1 MSSTRSVVVAQ
12 AGGSAAGSSGAAS
25 ATAWLSRRTGSDD
38 VEGGVARAWDRY
50 LEAAGREIRQAGDH
64 PTGLFPHVTED
75 GRWQLLDADERSD
88 DSGAHYEHGN
98 WTAGFRSGVAW
109 LHALGT
115 GQDGSAQTARRWARA
130 VAGRATDHTTHD
142 LGFLFFPGTALPDL
156 AGRLGD
162 GDADL
167 VAAGQQAARTLA
179 ARWNPRTGLLQAFG
193 PVGSPRLA
201 GTSTIDTMMNLPLLW
216 WAGRHGGDG
225 VLLDIARR
233 HARTS
238 ARLYLRPDGSTFHLL
253 HLDPLTGA
261 VLSRGTFQ
269 GSDDASCWSRGQA
282 WSVCGMAWAFATTGE
297 VELLEAAE
305 RSAAYFFDHLPD
317 NGIPPWDFAAEDP
330 VPDASASAAVALG
343 CLFLERLHPNA
354 DAARTYGHVG
364 RALLTDLGESSINT
378 GSDDGIL
385 VHSTY
390 SLPHNRGVDGAT
402 GFGDFYAGLAL
413 GCAVEVLSLTALAGG
428 EPMTRTVP

>member
-1 MSSTRSVVVAQ
+1 MTNTSSGTVAPP
-12 AGGSAAGSSGAAS
+12 GSPEPGSPGAAS
-25 ATAWLSRRTGSDD
+25 ATAWLATRTGSPD
-38 VEGGVARAWDRY
+38 VDRGVERAWSRY
-50 LEAAGREIRQAGDH
+50 LEAAGREIREAANH

-75 GRWQLLDADERSD
+75 GRWSLLDVEARSD

-115 GQDGSAQTARRWARA
+115 AQDVSAETARRWARA
-130 VAGRATDHTTHD
+130 VSGRAGDHTTHD

-162 GDADL
+162 GEADL

-179 ARWNPRTGLLQAFG
+179 ARWNSRTGLLQAFG

-216 WAGRHGGDG
+216 WACCHGGDG
-225 VLLDIARR
+225 VLGDIARR

-238 ARLYLRPDGSTFHLL
+238 ARLYVRPDGSTYHLL

-261 VLSRGTFQ
+261 VLRRGTFQ

-282 WSVCGMAWAFATTGE
+282 WSVCGMAWAFAVTGE
-297 VELLEAAE
+297 GELLATAE
-305 RSAAYFFDHLPD
+305 RSAEYYFDHLPR
-317 NGIPPWDFAAEDP
+317 GGVPPWDFTAGDD

-343 CLFLERLHPNA
+343 CLFLERFHPDEQA
-354 DAARTYGHVG
+354 RSGYRAAG
-364 RALLTDLGESSINT
+364 RALLTDLGDSCINS
-378 GSDDGIL
+378 GPEDGIL
-385 VHSTY
+385 LHSTY
-390 SLPHNRGVDGAT
+390 SLPHRRGVDGAT
-402 GFGDFYAGLAL
+402 GFGDFYVGLAL
-413 GCAVEVLSLTALAGG
+413 ACATGVLTVADLSKGG
-428 EPMTRTVP
+428 NR